1 MQYDNWRHGYDPLPS
16 NRRLVALLD
25 AVLSPEPP
33 SNVQLPSGI
42 MPTDRYVRVITIV
55 TALDCVA
62 IAFGSIAIL
71 LAGVAVAWIVRG
83 FRADRR
89 N

>member
-1 MQYDNWRHGYDPLPS
+1 
-16 NRRLVALLD
+16 
-25 AVLSPEPP
+25 
-33 SNVQLPSGI
+33 

-62 IAFGSIAIL
+62 IAFGPIAIL

-83 FRADRR
+83 FRTEKRS
-89 N
+89 